1 MTLSSAPARVGMAL
15 LDVDTPA
22 LLIDLDAYE
31 RNLNKMQSFADDAGL
46 RLRPHAKTHKCAVIA
61 GQQMALGAVG
71 VCCQKVSEAE
81 ALVYAGVNDVFVSNE
96 VIGAPKLERMAAMA
110 KLATV
115 GVCVDDAD
123 NVDDLSRVAE
133 RYGVTL
139 DVLVEIDVGAGRC
152 GVATAGQAVELAG
165 RIAAAPGLRFQGLQ
179 AYQGAAQHVR
189 AHDARRAAIEQA
201 AMQVEDT
208 CRRLKGEGLDCETI
222 SGAGTGTFPF
232 EAQTGVYTELQC
244 GSYIFMDADYGRN
257 RTETGDYFRD
267 FENSLFVW
275 TTVMSKSRP
284 GVAVV
289 DAGLKAVSVDSGLP
303 LVHGVEQV
311 AYVGVSDEH
320 GQLDTAQADDRV
332 RLGDKLKL
340 IPGHCDPTVN
350 LYDWYVGYR
359 RERVESVWPIVARG
373 AVL

>member
-1 MTLSSAPARVGMAL
+1 MTFSFAPARVGMAL
-15 LDVDTPA
+15 AEVDTPA

-31 RNLNKMQSFADDAGL
+31 RNLNKMQSFADSTGL

-81 ALVYAGVNDVFVSNE
+81 ALIYAGVNDVLVSNE
-96 VIGAPKLERMAAMA
+96 VVGASKLERLAAMS
-110 KLATV
+110 KLARV
-115 GVCVDDAD
+115 SVCVDDAN

-133 RYGVTL
+133 RYGVAL

-152 GVATAGQAVELAG
+152 GVATAEQAAELA
-165 RIAAAPGLRFQGLQ
+165 RQVAAAHGLRFQGLQ
-179 AYQGAAQHVR
+179 AYQGAAQHIR

-201 AMQVEDT
+201 ATQVVNT
-208 CRRLKGEGLDCETI
+208 RSRLKDEGLDCENV

-232 EAQTGVYTELQC
+232 EANSGVYTELQC

-257 RTETGDYFRD
+257 RTETGGYFSD
-267 FENSLFVW
+267 FENSLFVL

-303 LVHGVEQV
+303 LVDGMKQV
-311 AYVGVSDEH
+311 AYVSVSDEH
-320 GQLDTAQADDRV
+320 GQLDTTQADEML
-332 RLGDKLKL
+332 RLGDKIKL

-359 RERVESVWPIVARG
+359 RDRVESIWPIVARG

>member
-1 MTLSSAPARVGMAL
+1 MIFHSAPARVGMAL
-15 LDVDTPA
+15 EDVDTPA

-31 RNLNKMQSFADDAGL
+31 RNLIKMQSFADSAGL
-46 RLRPHAKTHKCAVIA
+46 QLRPHAKTHKCAVIA
-61 GQQMALGAVG
+61 AQQMALGAVG

-81 ALVYAGVNDVFVSNE
+81 ALVYAGVNVVLVSNE
-96 VIGAPKLERMAAMA
+96 VIGAPKLERLAALA
-110 KLATV
+110 KLARV
-115 GVCVDDAD
+115 SVCVDDIE
-123 NVDDLSRVAE
+123 NVNDLGRVAE
-133 RYGVTL
+133 RYGVAL

-152 GVATAGQAVELAG
+152 GVATAEQAVVLA
-165 RIAAAPGLRFQGLQ
+165 RQITTAPGLRFQGLQ
-179 AYQGAAQHVR
+179 AYQGGAQHIRV
-189 AHDARRAAIEQA
+189 HHERRAAIDEAVARALEARQ
-201 AMQVEDT
+201 
-208 CRRLKGEGLDCETI
+208 RLKHEGLDCAII

-232 EAQTGVYTELQC
+232 EARSEVYTELQC

-257 RTETGDYFRD
+257 RTENGSYFRD
-267 FENSLFVW
+267 FENSLFVL

-284 GVAVV
+284 GIAVV

-303 LVHGVEQV
+303 LVHGMEQV
-311 AYVGVSDEH
+311 AYVGVADEH
-320 GQLDTAQADDRV
+320 GQLDTTRAEELV

-359 RERVESVWPIVARG
+359 RDRVESVWPIVARG

>member
-1 MTLSSAPARVGMAL
+1 MTLSYAPARVGMTLA
-15 LDVDTPA
+15 DVDTPA

-31 RNLNKMQSFADDAGL
+31 RNLNKMQSFADGAGL
-46 RLRPHAKTHKCAVIA
+46 QLRPHAKTHKCAVIA

-96 VIGAPKLERMAAMA
+96 VIGAPKLERLAAMA
-110 KLATV
+110 KLARV
-115 GVCVDDAD
+115 SVCVDDAD
-123 NVDDLSRVAE
+123 NVDDLSRVAD
-133 RYGVTL
+133 RYGVAL

-152 GVATAGQAVELAG
+152 GVATAEQAAKLA
-165 RIAAAPGLRFQGLQ
+165 RQVTAATGLRFQGLQ
-179 AYQGAAQHVR
+179 AYQGAAQHIR

-201 AMQVEDT
+201 ATQVVNT
-208 CRRLKGEGLDCETI
+208 RRRLEDEGLDCEII
-222 SGAGTGTFPF
+222 SGAGTGTFAF
-232 EAQTGVYTELQC
+232 EAQSGVYTELQC

-257 RTETGDYFRD
+257 RTETGGYFHD
-267 FENSLFVW
+267 FENSLFVL
-275 TTVMSKSRP
+275 TTVMSNSRP

-303 LVHGVEQV
+303 LVHGMESV

-320 GQLDTAQADDRV
+320 GQLDTTRADERV

-359 RERVESVWPIVARG
+359 RDRVESVWPIVARG
-373 AVL
+373 ALL

>member
-1 MTLSSAPARVGMAL
+1 MTVSSVPARVGMAL
-15 LDVDTPA
+15 ADVDTPA
-22 LLIDLDAYE
+22 LLVDLDAYE

-81 ALVYAGVNDVFVSNE
+81 ALVHAGVNDVLVSNE
-96 VIGAPKLERMAAMA
+96 VIGASKLERLAAMA
-110 KLATV
+110 ELASI
-115 GVCVDDAD
+115 GVCVDDAE
-123 NVDDLSRVAE
+123 NIADLSRVAD

-152 GVATAGQAVELAG
+152 GVATVEQAVELARRVG
-165 RIAAAPGLRFQGLQ
+165 VAHGLRFQGLQ
-179 AYQGAAQHVR
+179 AYQGAAQHIR
-189 AHDARRAAIEQA
+189 AQAARRAAIEQA
-201 AMQVEDT
+201 AAQVADT
-208 CRRLKGEGLDCETI
+208 RRVLNDAGLDCKII

-232 EAQTGVYTELQC
+232 EAQSGVYTELQC

-257 RTETGDYFRD
+257 RTESGDYFRD
-267 FENSLFVW
+267 FENSLFVL
-275 TTVMSKSRP
+275 TTVMSKTRP
-284 GVAVV
+284 GLAVV
-289 DAGLKAVSVDSGLP
+289 DAGLKAISVDSGLP
-303 LVHGVEQV
+303 LIHDLEQV
-311 AYVGVSDEH
+311 TYVGVSDEH
-320 GQLDTAQADDRV
+320 GQLDTTHADDMV

-359 RERVESVWPIVARG
+359 GERVESIWPIVARG

>member
-1 MTLSSAPARVGMAL
+1 MTLVSAPAHVGMVLA
-15 LDVDTPA
+15 DVDTPA

-31 RNLNKMQSFADDAGL
+31 RNLKKMQSFADDAGL

-81 ALVYAGVNDVFVSNE
+81 ALVYAGVNDVLISNE
-96 VIGAPKLERMAAMA
+96 IIGASKLERLAAMA
-110 KLATV
+110 KLASV
-115 GVCVDDAD
+115 SVCVDDAD
-123 NVDDLSRVAE
+123 NVNDLSRVAE

-152 GVATAGQAVELAG
+152 GVATAEQAVELAAQ
-165 RIAAAPGLRFQGLQ
+165 IATAPGLRFQGLQ
-179 AYQGAAQHVR
+179 AYQGGAQHMR

-201 AMQVEDT
+201 TLQVVNT
-208 CRRLKGEGLDCETI
+208 RRGLNDAGLDCNII

-232 EAQTGVYTELQC
+232 EAQSGVYTELQC
-244 GSYIFMDADYGRN
+244 GSYAFMDADYGRN
-257 RTETGDYFRD
+257 RTETGGCFRD
-267 FENSLFVW
+267 FENSLFVL

-303 LVHGVEQV
+303 LVDAMEQV

-320 GQLDTAQADDRV
+320 GQLDTAQADDLV

-359 RERVESVWPIVARG
+359 RDRVESLWPIVARG
-373 AVL
+373 ALL